1 MHHAERPG
9 GPVAAAQKCATHS
22 PLSVVVRGRGDVPPD
37 VEKGE
42 VGIV

>member
-1 MHHAERPG
+1 MQFSYGVFLPYMMRELG
-9 GPVAAAQKCATHS
+9 ISLSAATA
-22 PLSVVVRGRGDVPPD
+22 GDVPPD

>member
-1 MHHAERPG
+1 MDG
-9 GPVAAAQKCATHS
+9 GMSDLVHRIKTSLEPILELAD
-22 PLSVVVRGRGDVPPD
+22 GDVPPD

>member
-1 MHHAERPG
+1 MTGILAMSAMRPPSAPIQEVIG
-9 GPVAAAQKCATHS
+9 AFCPR
-22 PLSVVVRGRGDVPPD
+22 PGDVPPD